1 MSVAIMPIELN
12 LLDKTTTVKVYAKRL
27 DDITRHLKV
36 SIRSGDSLY
45 TIPTDAVILF
55 QGTKPDN
62 THFCNDNTV
71 NSDGTYDVKLNSDNT
86 IDVTLTDEILAVA
99 GMCQAEIVIEDATGV
114 GEITASTFKISIAER
129 ALSPDVV
136 ESTDEYRSMYKMLV
150 ESRELTASIEG
161 DADFCKTKADAA
173 AASAALADSVVNCVP
188 LANIA
193 DNLTTTTAEHVLSA
207 AAGKQLNDN
216 KVDKIAGK
224 GLSTEDFTTSLKDK
238 LTAISDGANK
248 VIVVDNLST
257 TASVSALSANQGV
270 VLNSKIAENAQDI
283 NKLEERIK
291 IDYGDVNP
299 LNPREN
305 DMFMKLDGIIQ
316 RYDGESWIPYYPK
329 TRSEKVFGKITYKS
343 GVTNQSNATGVV
355 KDLNTGMCI
364 LTLVCSLTSSGA
376 SWEKVGSIDEG
387 FNPIIIGGNSGQ
399 VGTEDGE
406 AIGSV
411 VLTDGGS
418 KISGAELIIDDTG
431 FIYFKSAGTTGYR
444 WLIGSIIYFTDV

>member
-193 DNLTTTTAEHVLSA
+193 DNLTTTADQFVLSA
-207 AAGKQLNDN
+207 SAGKLLNDT
-216 KVDKIAGK
+216 KVDKITGK
-224 GLSTEDFTTSLKDK
+224 GLSSEDFTSAYKAK
-238 LTAISDGANK
+238 LDGIDSSAKNT
-248 VIVVDNLST
+248 IVVDNLIST
-257 TASVSALSANQGV
+257 SATSALSANQGN
-270 VLNSKIAENAQDI
+270 VLSEKIIETNNDVFGL
-283 NKLEERIK
+283 KEKSLVT
-291 IDYGDVNP
+291 YGDTTTGQKEKDI
-299 LNPREN
+299 LFKE
-305 DMFMKLDGIIQ
+305 DGAIQ
-316 RYDGESWIPYYPK
+316 VYKNGVWTDFYPK
-329 TRSEKVFGKITYKS
+329 TRSNRVFGKITYS
-343 GVTNQSNATGVV
+343 AGVTNQSNASGIV
-355 KDLNTGMCI
+355 KDLNTGMCV
-364 LTLVCSLTSSGA
+364 LTVGCSVTAKGA
-376 SWEKVGSIDEG
+376 VWEPVGYVPTG
-387 FNPIIIGGNSGQ
+387 FMPIAIGGSTGQ
-399 VGTEDGE
+399 IGSEDGE

-411 VLTDGGS
+411 VITDGGTT
-418 KISGAELIIDDTG
+418 ITGAEFIIDSEG
-431 FIYFKSAGTTGYR
+431 KIFFKSAGTVGYR
-444 WLIGSIIYFTDV
+444 WLIGSIIYFTDQ